1 MVRLLRYS
9 FPSFDFTSLTGN
21 YPVNE
26 SAMYIP
32 SELSRQEQLRGHLSY
47 YARGQNC
54 GQSFLSDHLAQTAEV
69 AKQGTHP
76 PIDNCKA
83 NQISRTFAFTTS
95 NGLVEGR
102 RESSS
107 VRSVTWKHWFSS
119 IVPGICS
126 ASSVASRLNASLS
139 LVFIHSEPLKY
150 FSLVSFPFTYY
161 ISSLEIEKQ
170 YLHLVRKER
179 ICSHILNNL
188 IFVRHSGRSKR
199 TATYQWW

>member
-9 FPSFDFTSLTGN
+9 FPSFDFTSVTGN

-26 SAMYIP
+26 SVVYIP
-32 SELSRQEQLRGHLSY
+32 SGLSGREQRRGHLSY
-47 YARGQNC
+47 YARGQSC
-54 GQSFLSDHLAQTAEV
+54 GQLFLSDHLAQTTEV
-69 AKQGTHP
+69 AKQGTRP
-76 PIDNCKA
+76 PIDNS
-83 NQISRTFAFTTS
+83 NTTRTSPTFDFTTS

-126 ASSVASRLNASLS
+126 ASSVASRLNASFS
-139 LVFIHSEPLKY
+139 LVFIHSDPLKY

-161 ISSLEIEKQ
+161 TSSLEMWNQ
-170 YLHLVRKER
+170 YLHLIRKER
-179 ICSHILNNL
+179 ICSHILDNL

-199 TATYQWW
+199 AATYQ